1 MQIRSVIFVLT
12 IVGSAMA
19 QTPIS
24 QMPNAIPICT
34 DSQACVIT
42 AVSDPNARFQFGAGT
57 TWCQTF
63 NTPAMPLAV
72 SSTPVN
78 LLLCKYDPAPNQGK
92 TLLAQQR
99 NTPYAVTYRLN
110 GIVQPVKTIPG
121 LVTIPTSVPA
131 AISTF
136 PAICTNYSDTT
147 FSCTATGPV
156 TPVVK
161 N

>member
-1 MQIRSVIFVLT
+1 MQIRSVIFVLA
-12 IVGSAMA
+12 ILVGSAMA
-19 QTPIS
+19 QSPIS
-24 QMPNAIPICT
+24 QMPNATPICT
-34 DSQACVIT
+34 DSQVCVIT

-99 NTPYAVTYRLN
+99 NTSYTVTYSLN
-110 GIVQPVKTIPG
+110 GVVQPVKTIQG
-121 LVTIPTSVPA
+121 LLVTAPTPTAV
-131 AISTF
+131 STF

-147 FSCTATGPV
+147 FICTATGPV